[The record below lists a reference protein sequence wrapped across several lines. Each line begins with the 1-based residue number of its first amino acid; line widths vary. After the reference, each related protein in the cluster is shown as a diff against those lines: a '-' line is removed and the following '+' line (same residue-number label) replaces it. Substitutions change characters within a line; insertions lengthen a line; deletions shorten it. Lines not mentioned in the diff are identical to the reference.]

1 MRWPLSFIFNLVLL
15 QIDFVAHDDSPY
27 GYGDV
32 DDIYKFVKDQGMF
45 VATQRTKGIS
55 SSDIIAR
62 IVRDYDMYLRRNLS
76 RGYTAKEMNISFMK
90 VGLSCDVC
98 VTVM

>member
-1 MRWPLSFIFNLVLL
+1 MVPL

-27 GYGDV
+27 GFGEV
-32 DDIYKFVKDQGMF
+32 DDIYQFVKDQGMF
-45 VATQRTKGIS
+45 VTTQRTKGIS
-55 SSDIIAR
+55 TSDIISR

-90 VGLSCDVC
+90 VGLSCDVH
-98 VTVM
+98 VIVM